1 MLMKTIDFSVLMSV
15 YYKENPIFLKKSL
28 ESLMFQT
35 ILPAEVILVKDGKLT
50 FDLDNTIDDFNLR
63 YPNVFNIISL
73 PQNRGLA
80 NALNA
85 GLKVAKNSI
94 IARMDSD
101 DVCFANRFEVQIN
114 YMLAN
119 DLDIVGGQIIEF
131 STNIEDVVSIRKVP
145 LDHKRIVEF
154 MKFRS
159 PFSHPTIVCK
169 KHCFETL
176 TGYDTNIF
184 PEDYD
189 FFVRAYLAGFKFGNV
204 KENVLYF
211 RLGGNLSNAIK
222 RRWGVKYAINEL
234 KLYNKFL
241 KIGFFNYL
249 DFIKVLIFKIPLR
262 ILPFRL
268 YRFIYFKFSR

>member
-1 MLMKTIDFSVLMSV
+1 MIPFSVLMSV
-15 YYKENPIFLKKSL
+15 YVKENPIFLEKSL
-28 ESLMFQT
+28 DSLMCQT
-35 ILPAEVILVKDGKLT
+35 LMPDEIILVKDGPLT
-50 FDLDNTIDDFNLR
+50 SSLDRVIDDFIFR
-63 YPNVFNIISL
+63 YPDIINIVSL
-73 PQNRGLA
+73 SINGGLA
-80 NALNA
+80 NALNE
-85 GLKVAKNSI
+85 GIKIAKNSI

-101 DVCFANRFEVQIN
+101 DVCLANRFEVQIN

-119 DLDIVGGQIIEF
+119 NLDIIGGQIIEF
-131 STNIEDVVSIRKVP
+131 STNIEDVVSFRKVP
-145 LDHKRIVEF
+145 LDHKGIVEF

-169 KHCFETL
+169 KHCFESL
-176 TGYDTNIF
+176 SGYDTNIF

-189 FFVRAYLAGFKFGNV
+189 FFVRAYLADFKFGNV

-211 RLGGNLSNAIK
+211 RLGENLSEAIK
-222 RRWGVKYAINEL
+222 RRWGIKYAINEF

>member
-1 MLMKTIDFSVLMSV
+1 MSV
-15 YYKENPIFLKKSL
+15 YVKENPFFLKKSL
-28 ESLMFQT
+28 NSLMCQT
-35 ILPAEVILVKDGKLT
+35 LMPDEIILVKDGPLSPG
-50 FDLDNTIDDFNLR
+50 LDSVINDFKFK
-63 YPNVFNIISL
+63 YPDIFNIVNL
-73 PQNRGLA
+73 TENGGLA
-80 NALNA
+80 NALNE
-85 GLKVAKNSI
+85 GLKIANNTI

-101 DVCFANRFEVQIN
+101 DICFSNRFEVQIN

-131 STNIEDVVSIRKVP
+131 SKDIDDVISIREVP
-145 LDHKRIVEF
+145 LNHEKIVEF

-169 KHCFETL
+169 KKCFEIL
-176 TGYDTNIF
+176 NGYDISIF

-211 RLGGNLSNAIK
+211 RLGGNLSDAIK
-222 RRWGVKYAINEL
+222 RRWGVKYAINEV
-234 KLYNKFL
+234 KLYRKFL
-241 KIGFFNYL
+241 KLGFFNYR
-249 DFIKVLIFKIPLR
+249 DYFKVLVFKIPLR
-262 ILPFRL
+262 ILPFSL

>member
-1 MLMKTIDFSVLMSV
+1 MKTIDFSVLMSV

-28 ESLMFQT
+28 ESLMSQT

-50 FDLDNTIDDFNLR
+50 VDLDNTIDDFNLR

-131 STNIEDVVSIRKVP
+131 STNIEDVVSTRKVP
-145 LDHKRIVEF
+145 LDHKGIVKF

-169 KHCFETL
+169 KKCFEIL
-176 TGYDTNIF
+176 NGYDISIF

-211 RLGGNLSNAIK
+211 RLGGNLSEAIK

-234 KLYNKFL
+234 KLYSKFL